1 MSTVATVLYRV
12 IDPVDGYWIVVAVI
26 FVLKPEFGVTVGR
39 SLLRV
44 IGTLAGVVA
53 ATLLLASLQPGPV
66 TLAVLTIA
74 VSAFAFSLFNVNYG
88 AFALFLTCLTVFL
101 AAFMGLP
108 AMTAVANRTVDN
120 LIGAGLTVVAFLVW
134 PTWVATEVPRLVA
147 SCLRAEGRLGQRVV
161 AAFSDPGPEPHENFD
176 PLISAARLSR
186 SNAEA
191 AVERM
196 AHEPH
201 GRDKGTL
208 ALVAAEGMLAQMH
221 RFGLASLALLHHLKG
236 THLEGLP
243 ALIPLRLQLETSF
256 EALADAVEA
265 DVDSP
270 ASGLESVQHQVHRGL
285 SHGQLQTILVS
296 ETDLMAAVVDTTIE
310 LYNASRTGTER
321 PT

>member
-134 PTWVATEVPRLVA
+134 PTWVATEVPGWWPA
-147 SCLRAEGRLGQRVV
+147 ACEPRAGWDNGWSPPSPIL
-161 AAFSDPGPEPHENFD
+161 
-176 PLISAARLSR
+176 ARH
-186 SNAEA
+186 
-191 AVERM
+191 RM
-196 AHEPH
+196 
-201 GRDKGTL
+201 RT
-208 ALVAAEGMLAQMH
+208 
-221 RFGLASLALLHHLKG
+221 S
-236 THLEGLP
+236 TH
-243 ALIPLRLQLETSF
+243 
-256 EALADAVEA
+256 
-265 DVDSP
+265 
-270 ASGLESVQHQVHRGL
+270 
-285 SHGQLQTILVS
+285 
-296 ETDLMAAVVDTTIE
+296 
-310 LYNASRTGTER
+310 
-321 PT
+321 